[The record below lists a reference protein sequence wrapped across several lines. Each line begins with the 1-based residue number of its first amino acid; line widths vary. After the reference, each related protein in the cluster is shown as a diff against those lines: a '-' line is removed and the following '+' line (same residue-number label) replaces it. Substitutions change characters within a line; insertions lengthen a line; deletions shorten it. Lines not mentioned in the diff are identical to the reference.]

1 MLTLKEYH
9 SMTHEERQALSV
21 DQIEQMKK
29 LDKENYLKH
38 LKETGR
44 IKTQNNR

>member
-1 MLTLKEYH
+1 
-9 SMTHEERQALSV
+9 MTHEERQALSV

-29 LDKENYLKH
+29 LDKENYLRH

-44 IKTQNNR
+44 IKKQNNQ